1 MHVSAAY
8 DKRNT
13 IYVFMWVTYIF
24 ILLAL
29 YAKTRKLRLITIG
42 LNGLFSHVF
51 LLLLFPLITASIR
64 CL

>member
-29 YAKTRKLRLITIG
+29 YAKTRKLRLKTIVSK
-42 LNGLFSHVF
+42 GLFRHVF
-51 LLLLFPLITASIR
+51 LLVFLLVTA
-64 CL
+64 C